1 MTTLDIK
8 KRAKTEDNEKL
19 RKAGFLPAVVYGKKT
34 PSTPISVSTKDF
46 LKVWKTAGES
56 GVVSLKGDGLNS
68 SNGTVGRTSQDEV
81 LGSFDVLIHEVSYDP
96 VSDAPIHVDFYA
108 FEKGKKIEV
117 DVPLEFVGT
126 SGAVK
131 DLGGSL
137 VKVLREIKISADPM
151 RIPHSVAV
159 DISALVD
166 FTSQIVV
173 SDLKL
178 PEGVDLVE
186 KPEEVVASV
195 AEPKADEPEETAP
208 VDLSA
213 IEVEKKGKVEKEGEA
228 GAEAS
233 AGSQK

>member
-8 KRAKTEDNEKL
+8 KRANTENNDAL
-19 RKAGFLPAVVYGKKT
+19 RKAGFLPSVVYGKKT

-46 LKVWKTAGES
+46 LKVWKVAGES
-56 GVVSLKGDGLNS
+56 GVVNLKGD
-68 SNGTVGRTSQDEV
+68 SN
-81 LGSFDVLIHEVSYDP
+81 FDVLIHEVSYDP

-117 DVPLEFVGT
+117 DVPLEFVGV

-151 RIPHSVAV
+151 HIPHSVEV
-159 DISALVD
+159 DISSLVAFD
-166 FTSQIVV
+166 SQIVA

-178 PEGVDLVE
+178 PAGVDLVE

-228 GAEAS
+228 GAETAE
-233 AGSQK
+233 AK